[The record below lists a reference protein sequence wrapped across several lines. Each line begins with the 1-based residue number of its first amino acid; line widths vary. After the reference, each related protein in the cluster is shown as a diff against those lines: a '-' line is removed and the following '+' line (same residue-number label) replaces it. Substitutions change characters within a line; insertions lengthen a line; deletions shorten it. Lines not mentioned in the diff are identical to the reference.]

1 MKKIF
6 IFNLLFLFSFNA
18 FAQYDSTNLPG
29 LSTSYQTPN
38 NTSSGSGVPDP
49 AALSPSTSYTE
60 TMVQA
65 CPSSGGNG
73 YGYYPNGPV
82 PADGTNVAGQT
93 VTGGVVYDQTVTTNR
108 FGTTTYSGWY
118 QVNFLCTAIPYPPGC
133 PSGEVQTVAPYWDW
147 GSNSWQGLQCTNP
160 VSAAS
165 QMAACQAAMPSVPEF
180 GSNGGV
186 STYTVIASSAW
197 AGAYGSAETIQDVT
211 MTGANSINNIWNP
224 MINSMNALAPYVS
237 CWGDTVTPF
246 GSRPSSNDGNTYDI
260 PYFQIFGQDPY
271 GNTDVAFGEACWLT
285 HGTNNVVFAGGAAMY
300 RNPGSCH

>member
-1 MKKIF
+1 MKQYKYIF
-6 IFNLLFLFSFNA
+6 ACLCCSISLYSTQT
-18 FAQYDSTNLPG
+18 FAQYDSTNLSG
-29 LSTSYQTPN
+29 LSTSHQTLN

-49 AALSPSTSYTE
+49 AVLSPSTSYTE

-147 GSNSWQGLQCTNP
+147 GSNSWQGLQCQQP
-160 VSAAS
+160 VTYSTFFYPVPCVAYNEHWDGTTSALIYQANRNGVITYF
-165 QMAACQAAMPSVPEF
+165 QMI
-180 GSNGGV
+180 
-186 STYTVIASSAW
+186 STYQGWIQEPVLVDGSGQYYATALGDVWGQTSPSSGEPMPAL
-197 AGAYGSAETIQDVT
+197 YGLGLTQFGT
-211 MTGANSINNIWNP
+211 QWNP
-224 MINSMNALAPYVS
+224 STMVAPGYPAPS
-237 CWGDTVTPF
+237 
-246 GSRPSSNDGNTYDI
+246 GSPQYCTFSSG
-260 PYFQIFGQDPY
+260 
-271 GNTDVAFGEACWLT
+271 
-285 HGTNNVVFAGGAAMY
+285 H
-300 RNPGSCH
+300 

>member
-1 MKKIF
+1 MRFTKSINK
-6 IFNLLFLFSFNA
+6 LFLSLLLISASLQSINA

-49 AALSPSTSYTE
+49 AVLSPSTSYTE

-133 PSGEVQTVAPYWDW
+133 PSGQVQTVAPYWDW
-147 GSNSWQGLQCTNP
+147 GTNSWQGLQCTTPAPPAPTCTYDANNYVHRSIP
-160 VSAAS
+160 
-165 QMAACQAAMPSVPEF
+165 PF
-180 GSNGGV
+180 WGSPD
-186 STYTVIASSAW
+186 YYSAW
-197 AGAYGSAETIQDVT
+197 DSSIDFKINGVAYYFDYGYGGAGYTDVV
-211 MTGANSINNIWNP
+211 
-224 MINSMNALAPYVS
+224 NATLAPYGASLGDLISVS
-237 CWGDTVTPF
+237 TDRDSGI
-246 GSRPSSNDGNTYDI
+246 SSVYNKI
-260 PYFQIFGQDPY
+260 
-271 GNTDVAFGEACWLT
+271 
-285 HGTNNVVFAGGAAMY
+285 
-300 RNPGSCH
+300 CH